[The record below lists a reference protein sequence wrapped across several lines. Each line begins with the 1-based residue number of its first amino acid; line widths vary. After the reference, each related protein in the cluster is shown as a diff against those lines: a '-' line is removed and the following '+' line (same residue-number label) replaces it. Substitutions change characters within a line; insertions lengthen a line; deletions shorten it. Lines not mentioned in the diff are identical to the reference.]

1 MIRILS
7 LALLLG
13 ATVASPA
20 AASDSA
26 DRLIVGRIYPRA
38 DAPAPVSGLAIDR
51 EGRVIA
57 AGEAAELRERLA
69 ARGEFE
75 EIVVEGTV
83 IPGLIDA
90 HGHLLGLGLALQRAD
105 LVDTRDVAAIVERVR
120 AKAQDLGKGDW
131 LLGRGWDQNDWPE
144 QAFPNRAP
152 LDEAFGER
160 PVWLERIDGHAGWAN
175 GKALALAGITRD
187 TPDPE
192 GGQILR
198 DESGEPTG
206 VLIDNAMLLVE
217 RIVPKPDAAQKR
229 RAYAQAMAA
238 AARAGL
244 TGVHDAGV
252 SREDLAVLK
261 AMADEGALPIRV
273 YAMADGDSVALADL
287 CRDGAYAHASGR
299 LEMRAVKYYADGALG
314 SRGAAL
320 LAPYADAPGSRG
332 LMLQSDEALRA
343 LVERAAGCGVQ
354 PAVHAIGDRANRVL
368 LDVYAGLDPGLRSTL
383 RPRVEHA
390 QIVDPAD
397 LPRFAAL
404 GVIASMQPTPAT
416 SDMPWAQARVG
427 ADRLRGAYAW
437 RQLTASGA
445 ALAFGS
451 DFPVER
457 VEPLPGLYAAVT
469 RQDAQGEPEGGWLP
483 KERLGFAEALA
494 GFTLGAAHAG
504 HAEDDL
510 GSLEPGK
517 RADFVVLSTDP
528 YTVKPRG
535 LLALSVRS
543 TWLDGRK
550 VEPASTR

>member
-1 MIRILS
+1 MIRRFC
-7 LALLLG
+7 LAVLLG

-20 AASDSA
+20 PAGEVR
-26 DRLIVGRIYPRA
+26 DRLIIGKIYPRA
-38 DAPAPVSGLAIDR
+38 DAPVPVSGLAVDG
-51 EGRVIA
+51 EGEVIA
-57 AGEAAELRERLA
+57 TGEPAALREQLA

-75 EIVVEGTV
+75 EIVVDGTV

-105 LVDTRDVAAIVERVR
+105 LVGTRDVAAIVERAR
-120 AKAQDLGKGDW
+120 AKAQHLGEGDW
-131 LLGRGWDQNDWPE
+131 LLGRGWDQNDWP
-144 QAFPNRAP
+144 QQTFPTRAS
-152 LDEAFGER
+152 LDAAFGER

-175 GKALALAGITRD
+175 SKALALAGITRD

-192 GGQILR
+192 GGAILR
-198 DESGEPTG
+198 DAAGEPTG

-273 YAMADGDSVALADL
+273 YALADGDSAALADL
-287 CRDGAYAHASGR
+287 CRDGLYAHASGR
-299 LEMRAVKYYADGALG
+299 LAMRAVKYYADGALG

-320 LAPYADAPGSRG
+320 LAPYADEPGSRG
-332 LMLQSDEALRA
+332 LMLQSDAALRA
-343 LVERAAGCGVQ
+343 LIERAVACGVQ

-368 LDVYAGLDPGLRSTL
+368 LDAYAGLDPELRSRL

-404 GVIASMQPTPAT
+404 GVMASMQPTHAT

-437 RQLTASGA
+437 RQLVASGA
-445 ALAFGS
+445 SLAFGS

-457 VEPLPGLYAAVT
+457 VEPLPGLYAAVS
-469 RQDAQGEPEGGWLP
+469 RQDAEGQPEGGWQP
-483 KERLGFAEALA
+483 QERLDFAEALA
-494 GFTLGAAHAG
+494 AFTLGAAHAG
-504 HAEDDL
+504 HAEDEL

-517 RADFVVLSTDP
+517 RADFVVLSADP
-528 YTVKPRG
+528 YAMKPRG

-550 VEPASTR
+550 VEPHSGR

>member
-1 MIRILS
+1 MIRRFC
-7 LALLLG
+7 LAVLLG
-13 ATVASPA
+13 ATMASPA
-20 AASDSA
+20 PAGEFRG
-26 DRLIVGRIYPRA
+26 RLIIGKIYPRA
-38 DAPAPVSGLAIDR
+38 DAPVPVSGLAVDG
-51 EGRVIA
+51 EGGVIA
-57 AGEAAELRERLA
+57 TGEPAALREQLA

-75 EIVVEGTV
+75 EIVVDGTV

-105 LVDTRDVAAIVERVR
+105 LVGTLDVAAIVERAR
-120 AKAQDLGKGDW
+120 AKAQHLGEGDW
-131 LLGRGWDQNDWPE
+131 LLGRGWDQNDWP
-144 QAFPNRAP
+144 QQSFPTRAS
-152 LDEAFGER
+152 LDAAFGGR

-175 GKALALAGITRD
+175 SKALALAGITRD

-192 GGQILR
+192 GGAILR
-198 DESGEPTG
+198 DAAGEPTG
-206 VLIDNAMLLVE
+206 VLIDNAMRLVE
-217 RIVPKPDAAQKR
+217 RIVPKPDSAQKR

-273 YAMADGDSVALADL
+273 YALADGDSPALADL
-287 CRDGAYAHASGR
+287 CRDGLYAHASGR
-299 LEMRAVKYYADGALG
+299 LAMRAVKYYADGALG

-320 LAPYADAPGSRG
+320 LAPYADEPGSRG
-332 LMLQSDEALRA
+332 LMLQSDAALRA
-343 LVERAAGCGVQ
+343 QVERAVACGVQ

-368 LDVYAGLDPGLRSTL
+368 LDVYAGLDPELRSRL

-404 GVIASMQPTPAT
+404 GVIASMQPTHAT

-437 RQLTASGA
+437 RQLVASGA
-445 ALAFGS
+445 SLAFGS
-451 DFPVER
+451 DVPVER
-457 VEPLPGLYAAVT
+457 VEPLLGLYAAVS
-469 RQDAQGEPEGGWLP
+469 RQDADGQPEGGWQP
-483 KERLGFAEALA
+483 QERLGFAEALA
-494 GFTLGAAHAG
+494 AFTLGAAQAG
-504 HAEDDL
+504 HAEDQL

-517 RADFVVLSTDP
+517 RADFVVLSADP
-528 YTVKPRG
+528 YAMKPRG

-550 VEPASTR
+550 VEPHSGR